1 MQDEEVD
8 KRGEEPFGQVWDLVL
23 VQVQV
28 GEIRQVIEGSWL
40 YDTDLVVSK
49 IEVDQALEPPEG
61 SG

>member
-8 KRGEEPFGQVWDLVL
+8 KRREEPFGQVWDLVL

-40 YDTDLVVSK
+40 YDTDLVVSE

-61 SG
+61 SS